1 MMTGSRER
9 SGPASPRAVAS
20 GDGQAV
26 PYTQREVEEAY
37 AVLDRSG
44 LILIKLD
51 IGYGFAGRSEE
62 SFRRMYELKGRP
74 ESNPCVVPGSIAVLQ
89 ELCPGIAPAILDWLR
104 AQMQWTTLSVIGDL
118 DGDSK
123 LWLSLPEYVRKQCSK
138 NGSVAVFLN
147 AGAFL
152 EALLER
158 SLGDGKL
165 FAGSSANLSGQ
176 GNVYRP
182 ELLAPSLIAGADL
195 FIDHG
200 VARYDNPERMA
211 TTMIDLRTCQVT
223 RRGVNYTQL
232 VESLAG
238 LRETISRGAHGQQGT

>member
-1 MMTGSRER
+1 MT
-9 SGPASPRAVAS
+9 AL
-20 GDGQAV
+20 
-26 PYTQREVEEAY
+26 PYTQREVDEAY

-62 SFRRMYELKGRP
+62 SIRRMYELKGRP
-74 ESNPCVVPGSIAVLQ
+74 ESNPCVVPGNIPVLL
-89 ELCPGIAPAILDWLR
+89 ELCTGIDATVLDWLR
-104 AQMQWTTLSVIGDL
+104 AQMEWTSLSVIGNL
-118 DGDSK
+118 NNDSQ
-123 LWLSLPEYVRKQCSK
+123 LWLSLPELVRKQCSK

-152 EALLER
+152 LALLER
-158 SLGDGKL
+158 SLKDGKL

-182 ELLAPSLIAGADL
+182 EALAPSLIAGADL

-200 VARYDNPERMA
+200 AARYENSERMA

-232 VESLAG
+232 AESLAK
-238 LRETISRGAHGQQGT
+238 LRETLSRGAHE

>member
-1 MMTGSRER
+1 MMTATRDDVPSR
-9 SGPASPRAVAS
+9 PATPF
-20 GDGQAV
+20 
-26 PYTQREVEEAY
+26 TQKEVDDAY

-62 SFRRMYELKGRP
+62 SIKRMYELKGRP
-74 ESNPCVVPGSIAVLQ
+74 ESNPCVVPGNMDVLQ
-89 ELCPGIAPAILDWLR
+89 ELCSGIDPVILDWLR
-104 AQMQWTTLSVIGDL
+104 LQIPWTPLSVIGNL
-118 DGDSK
+118 NAKSPI
-123 LWLSLPEYVRKQCSK
+123 WLSLPDLVRKQCSK

-147 AGAFL
+147 AGVFL
-152 EALLER
+152 EALLAR
-158 SLGDGKL
+158 SLMDGKL

-182 ELLAPSLIAGADL
+182 EMLAPSLIAGVDL

-200 VARYDNPERMA
+200 VARYENPDRMA

-223 RRGVNYTQL
+223 RRGVNYAQL
-232 VESLAG
+232 AESLAG
-238 LRETISRGAHGQQGT
+238 LREKLSGGLHEQ